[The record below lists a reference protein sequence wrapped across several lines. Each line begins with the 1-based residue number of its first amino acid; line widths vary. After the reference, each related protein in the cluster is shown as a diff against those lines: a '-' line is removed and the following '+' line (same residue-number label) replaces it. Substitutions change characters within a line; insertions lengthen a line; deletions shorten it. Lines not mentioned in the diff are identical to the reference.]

1 MAAIYDTGQLHCTG
15 AGLSPSFHP
24 NELTSNE
31 HSHFLEKLE
40 FDREHWL
47 KLEFDRE
54 HWLKLE
60 RNSEEFNISPLC
72 SFSIFINFEIRH
84 SAKNHM

>member
-1 MAAIYDTGQLHCTG
+1 MVAICFQIRSNWIKVGLDTGQLHCTW

-24 NELTSNE
+24 NELASND

-47 KLEFDRE
+47 KLE
-54 HWLKLE
+54 
-60 RNSEEFNISPLC
+60 RNSEEFHISPLC
-72 SFSIFINFEIRH
+72 SLSIFINFEIILK
-84 SAKNHM
+84 S